1 MFHRRILM
9 ENIIEINHLT
19 WQYNDTDHPALK
31 DVSLKIQEGEF
42 IGVCGPNEAG
52 KTTLVSCIK
61 GLIPHNLLGS
71 YKGEVK
77 LFGKDVKA
85 LSAKELAKYVGFVF
99 ADPEAQFT
107 SMSVEEEL
115 AFGMENI
122 GIERDEID
130 RKIQWAADIT
140 GLGNLLDKSPY
151 DISGGQKQRVA
162 IASVLAMQ
170 PKIMILDEPTS
181 MLDPFGKDSV
191 FNICA
196 RMKAELN
203 MTIIMVEHTLD
214 RLARLSDRLILVG
227 EGKIRR
233 FSEPKQFFEDV
244 DELAELGLNPPSSI
258 LFLDKLKKAGLYHGE
273 MKTTVEEVIQVA
285 QSVCEKQRVI
295 REARS

>member
-1 MFHRRILM
+1 M
-9 ENIIEINHLT
+9 ENAVQINNLT
-19 WQYNDTDHPALK
+19 WQYEDTESPALK
-31 DVSLKIQEGEF
+31 DVNLEIHEGEF

-61 GLIPHNLLGS
+61 GLIPHNITGS

-77 LFGKDVKA
+77 LFGENVND
-85 LSAKELAKYVGFVF
+85 LSPKQLAQYVGFIF
-99 ADPEAQFT
+99 SDPEAQFT
-107 SMSVEEEL
+107 SMSVEEEI

-122 GIERDEID
+122 GLENDEIGK
-130 RKIQWAADIT
+130 RINWAAEIT
-140 GLGNLLDKSPY
+140 GVSNLLDKSPY

-203 MTIIMVEHTLD
+203 MTIIMVEHTID
-214 RLARLSDRLILVG
+214 RLARLSDRMILINNG
-227 EGKIRR
+227 MIKK
-233 FSEPKQFFEDV
+233 FSEPKSFFEDV
-244 DELAELGLNPPSSI
+244 DELIKLGLNPPSSI
-258 LFLDKLKKAGLYHGE
+258 RFLDKLKRAGIYRGE
-273 MKTTVEEVIQVA
+273 MKTSVSEIIRIA
-285 QSVCEKQRVI
+285 QSICETYSTEKVRGKL
-295 REARS
+295 

>member
-1 MFHRRILM
+1 M
-9 ENIIEINHLT
+9 ENIIEINHLI
-19 WQYNDTDHPALK
+19 WQYNDTDHPALE
-31 DVSLKIQEGEF
+31 DVSLTIHEGEF

-61 GLIPHNLLGS
+61 GLIPHNIIGN

-77 LFGKDVKA
+77 LFGKDVKE
-85 LSAKELAKYVGFVF
+85 LSAKELAQYVGFVF

-122 GIERDEID
+122 GIRREEIGK
-130 RKIQWAADIT
+130 RIQWAAEITDI
-140 GLGNLLDKSPY
+140 GNLLDKSPY

-170 PKIMILDEPTS
+170 PKIVILDEPTS

-214 RLARLSDRLILVG
+214 RLARLSDRLILVSQ
-227 EGKIRR
+227 GKIKR
-233 FSEPKQFFEDV
+233 FSEPKHFFENV
-244 DELAELGLNPPSSI
+244 DELVALGLNPPASI
-258 LFLDKLKKAGLYHGE
+258 VFLDKLKKAGLYHGE
-273 MKTTVEEVIQVA
+273 MKTTVEDVIQIA
-285 QSVCEKQRVI
+285 QSICAERRVI
-295 REARS
+295 KEVKP